1 MKIVQKT
8 NLVIM
13 KGNTQ
18 KDSQYSSRKEERSP
32 KAVLKDRKKPFASTS
47 TNKVHFSCFTKTI
60 LEQLSKFE
68 IINYMIFFEISYYFF
83 YFAICF
89 FS

>member
-1 MKIVQKT
+1 
-8 NLVIM
+8 M

-18 KDSQYSSRKEERSP
+18 KDSQYSSRREERSP

-60 LEQLSKFE
+60 SEQLSKFE
-68 IINYMIFFEISYYFF
+68 IITYFLRFHISFILQYLFFIFLVGI
-83 YFAICF
+83 
-89 FS
+89 